1 MITHQRKFY
10 PVGHG
15 AFFVEKLYYK
25 GDLMF
30 TTVYDCGDSNF
41 GLQGKTYAIAEF
53 GSPTEGPVQKIDALF
68 ISHFDSDQ
76 VIRLHY

>member
-1 MITHQRKFY
+1 MITLQRNFY

-15 AFFVEKLYYK
+15 TFFVEKIYCK
-25 GDLMF
+25 GGSMF
-30 TTVYDCGDSNF
+30 TAVYDCGDSNDGHLVEKYAVLAF
-41 GLQGKTYAIAEF
+41 GL
-53 GSPTEGPVQKIDALF
+53 PTEGPVQKIDALF